1 MKPTL
6 FLPVLLVA
14 LSGCASNDF
23 VQKQQ
28 DWNARNG
35 MGSMN
40 AGVSIP
46 SGHTD
51 SAPPSA
57 APTPSFS
64 EPPAS
69 AMHCSGSSSSATAG
83 NAGSFSSSSSCHN

>member
-1 MKPTL
+1 MKKTL
-6 FLPVLLVA
+6 LLPALLVA
-14 LSGCASNDF
+14 LSGCALNDF

-28 DWNARNG
+28 EWNARNG

-51 SAPPSA
+51 STPTAAPSA
-57 APTPSFS
+57 PSFS
-64 EPPAS
+64 APPPS
-69 AMHCSGSSSSATAG
+69 EMHCSGSSSSATG
-83 NAGSFSSSSSCHN
+83 SNAGSFSSSTSCHN